1 MFTEIALV
9 VVFAAALGI
18 ISTWLK
24 QPALLGYIIAGFLL
38 TASGKI
44 TESSSSI
51 IEVLASVGIAF
62 LLFLVGMEMNFDKVK
77 HLGKHIVILSLL
89 QTVITLGLGAAIL
102 LTLGFDMTKAI
113 FLSLALSFSSTI
125 ISVKFLTERRDLS
138 STYGKLIVGLMLL
151 EDLMAIV
158 ALIVSDSLSA
168 GGVITLAG
176 LPTLFLI
183 MLKGILLF
191 ILMIL
196 ISGFM
201 PKVLRIVGT
210 KSETIFLFSIAWGIG
225 IAALV
230 SSNWI
235 GMGIEAGG
243 FLAGLAF
250 AKSAEHYEISS
261 KIRWLR
267 DFFIVLFFVLL
278 GSRMIIEGNVLNILP
293 TALVISLFVLIITPI
308 ITTII
313 LARMGYDAKTSIYAG
328 LMTGQISEFSMVL
341 ASKGMS
347 TGILDKTE
355 VGLVTLVGIITIV
368 MSSFLITHSEVVYGI
383 LRKPVKAI
391 TKAKKTEQR
400 IDKDRFLNHT
410 IIIGAHR
417 LGQGMTRELLAN
429 NEKVVVIDYD
439 RKMLQKIERMGASVI
454 HGDGSDAD
462 ILATANIAKA
472 KLVVVTVPLAEDNA
486 VIFSEARTINPRIKI
501 ILTANSEWEGK
512 ELYDLGAD
520 YVIMPHF
527 LSGEHL
533 GGILKSNNWR
543 NKIKELK
550 KINLEHLE

>member
-77 HLGKHIVILSLL
+77 HLGKHIITLSFL
-89 QTVITLGLGAAIL
+89 QTAITLGLGMVIL
-102 LTLGFDMTKAI
+102 STLGFGITKSI
-113 FLSLALSFSSTI
+113 LLSLIFSFSSTI
-125 ISVKFLTERRDLS
+125 IAVKFLTERRDIS
-138 STYGKLIVGLMLL
+138 SVYGKLIVGLMLV

-158 ALIVSDSLSA
+158 ALVGFNSFSGGTMTLS
-168 GGVITLAG
+168 G
-176 LPTLFLI
+176 LPTLLFI
-183 MLKGILLF
+183 MLKGALF
-191 ILMIL
+191 FVFMIL
-196 ISGFM
+196 ISEFM
-201 PKVLRIVGT
+201 PKVLKVVGT

-230 SSNWI
+230 SSKWI

-278 GSRMIIEGNVLNILP
+278 GSRMIIEGNVLSILP
-293 TALVISLFVLIITPI
+293 TALAISLFVLIVTPVV
-308 ITTII
+308 TAVI
-313 LARMGYDAKTSIYAG
+313 LARMGYDPKTSVFAG
-328 LMTGQISEFSMVL
+328 LMTGQVSEFGMVL

-347 TGILDKTE
+347 SGMLDKND

-368 MSSFLITHSEVVYGI
+368 MSSFFITHSEALYKI
-383 LRKPVKAI
+383 LKGPVKLI
-391 TKAKKTEQR
+391 TKYKPLER
-400 IDKDRFLNHT
+400 IAGTDRLTNHI

-417 LGQGMTRELLAN
+417 LGQGITRELLADD
-429 NEKVVVIDYD
+429 EKVVVIDYD
-439 RKMLQKIERMGASVI
+439 KKMLQRVEVMGAAI
-454 HGDGSDAD
+454 INGDGSDAD
-462 ILATANIAKA
+462 VLEVANISKA
-472 KLVVVTVPLAEDNA
+472 KLLIVTVPLAEDNA
-486 VIFSEARTINPRIKI
+486 VIFSEAQALNPRIKI

-512 ELYDLGAD
+512 ELYELGAD

-533 GGILKSNNWR
+533 GGILKNNNWR
-543 NKIKELK
+543 NRIKELK
-550 KINLEHLE
+550 KINLKHLE